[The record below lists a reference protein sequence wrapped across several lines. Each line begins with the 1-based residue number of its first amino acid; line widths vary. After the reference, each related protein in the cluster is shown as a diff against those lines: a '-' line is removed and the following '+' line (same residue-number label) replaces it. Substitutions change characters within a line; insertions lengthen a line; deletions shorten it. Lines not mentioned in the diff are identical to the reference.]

1 VIIKKGKDGKLMAA
15 AVDQR
20 HIYAKTFIADMSS
33 GRMSGNSLRIIEE
46 QLKHFTPLF
55 TRI

>member
-1 VIIKKGKDGKLMAA
+1 MAA
-15 AVDQR
+15 AVDPR

-33 GRMSGNSLRIIEE
+33 GRMSGNLLRIIGG
-46 QLKHFTPLF
+46 QLKQFTPLF